1 MDDRFDDIK
10 RTPTISEKEKEQRW
24 DAIHLRAG
32 LRDDIREQYDG
43 WLECDERIL
52 SELRKC
58 NTPILDLG
66 CGVGID
72 TLHLV
77 ESGHK
82 VVACDF
88 SSEAL
93 KKVKENIPEAK
104 TIQFNM
110 KNGIPF
116 ERELF
121 EFVIANKSI
130 HYFSEEETKKIIS
143 ELYRILKNNGAF
155 AFVVNSTNDSNFGAG
170 QGQLLEENFYEVRGT
185 TKRFFDK
192 KALEE
197 FFNSQFWEF
206 IYMNEGTIEDDRIKT
221 VQLQNDGN
229 INEKITWICMVKK
242 KVR

>member
-10 RTPTISEKEKEQRW
+10 RTHTISEEEKEQRW

-32 LRDDIREQYDG
+32 LREDIRKQYDG
-43 WLECDERIL
+43 WLECDERFL

-93 KKVKENIPEAK
+93 KKVKENIPEAR

-130 HYFSEEETKKIIS
+130 HYFSEQETKQLIS
-143 ELYRILKNNGAF
+143 ELYRIMKPNGVF

-170 QGQLLEENFYEVRGT
+170 QGIELEENFYEVRGT
-185 TKRFFDK
+185 TKRFFSK
-192 KALEE
+192 EALEK
-197 FFNSQFWEF
+197 FFDSEHWEF
-206 IYMNEGTIEDDRIKT
+206 VCMNEGAIEDERIKT
-221 VQLQNDGN
+221 VQLQNDGKAN
-229 INEKITWICMVKK
+229 RKITWTCMVKRK
-242 KVR
+242 

>member
-1 MDDRFDDIK
+1 MEDRFDDIK
-10 RTPTISEKEKEQRW
+10 RTPTISEEEKEQRW

-32 LRDDIREQYDG
+32 LRDDIRSQYDG
-43 WLECDERIL
+43 WLEYDERIL
-52 SELRKC
+52 KALKECK
-58 NTPILDLG
+58 TPILDLG

-88 SSEAL
+88 STTAL
-93 KKVKENIPEAK
+93 EKVKENIPEAK

-116 ERELF
+116 EKELF

-130 HYFSEEETKKIIS
+130 HYFSEQETKQLIS
-143 ELYRILKNNGAF
+143 ELYRIIKPNGVF

-170 QGQLLEENFYEVRGT
+170 QGIELEENFYEVRGT
-185 TKRFFDK
+185 TKRFFSK
-192 KALEE
+192 ESLEK
-197 FFNSQFWEF
+197 FFDAEHWEF
-206 IYMNEGTIEDDRIKT
+206 VCMNEGAIEDERIKT
-221 VQLQNDGN
+221 VQLQNDGKAN
-229 INEKITWICMVKK
+229 RKITWTCMVKRK
-242 KVR
+242 